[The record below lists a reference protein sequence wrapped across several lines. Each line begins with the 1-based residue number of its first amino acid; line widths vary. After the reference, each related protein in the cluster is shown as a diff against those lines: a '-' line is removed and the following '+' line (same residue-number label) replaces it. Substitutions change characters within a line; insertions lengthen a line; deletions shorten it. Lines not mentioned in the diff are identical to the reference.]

1 MELSIKEKIRK
12 GIEEYYSTPD
22 ESPMERLRN
31 NLNPLLGLISSYKLS
46 DGLEKEESLHDL
58 INHIN
63 EMNVDDIY
71 DIFNDIPKECR

>member
-1 MELSIKEKIRK
+1 MEPSIKEKIRK
-12 GIEEYYSTPD
+12 GIEEYYSAPN

-71 DIFNDIPKECR
+71 NIFNDIPKECR

>member
-1 MELSIKEKIRK
+1 MFDTIEPISIFLGLSF
-12 GIEEYYSTPD
+12 S
-22 ESPMERLRN
+22 
-31 NLNPLLGLISSYKLS
+31 LISSYKLS